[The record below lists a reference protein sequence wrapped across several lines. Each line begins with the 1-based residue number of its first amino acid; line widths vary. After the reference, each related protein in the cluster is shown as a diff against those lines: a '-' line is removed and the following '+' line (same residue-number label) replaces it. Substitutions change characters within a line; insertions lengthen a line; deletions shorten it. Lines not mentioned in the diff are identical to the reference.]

1 MKKLVLIIFT
11 LILASC
17 SSNVDL
23 AIDNP
28 SKNPVLIKVDSL
40 EVEIPG
46 KDVVWVEMGKGKHTL
61 TIGDSIVKFNFQK
74 SLYMINPLMTEYLQY
89 NEYYGMGDPYIAPSK
104 DSVNYLGVMNFPAN
118 EYKVVK
124 DLINPVTW
132 DYGPREVLPE
142 MIEVD
147 ATESYSRIS
156 KLLDPYEF
164 FEMAGY
170 PVENDSEVVE

>member
-1 MKKLVLIIFT
+1 MKKIIIFT
-11 LILASC
+11 MALIVASC

-28 SKNPVLIKVDSL
+28 TSEPVLIKVDSL
-40 EVEIPG
+40 EVEVPS

-61 TIGDSIVKFNFQK
+61 TVGDSIVDYNFDK
-74 SLYMINPLMTEYLQY
+74 SLYMINPVMTEYLQY
-89 NEYYGMGDPYIAPSK
+89 NEYYGMGTPNIPPSV
-104 DSVNYLGVMNFPAN
+104 DSVNYLGMITLPAN
-118 EYKVVK
+118 EYKIVSG
-124 DLINPVTW
+124 LINPVTW

-142 MIEVD
+142 IIEVD
-147 ATESYSRIS
+147 ATESYSTIS

-170 PVENDSEVVE
+170 PVEEGTEVEE